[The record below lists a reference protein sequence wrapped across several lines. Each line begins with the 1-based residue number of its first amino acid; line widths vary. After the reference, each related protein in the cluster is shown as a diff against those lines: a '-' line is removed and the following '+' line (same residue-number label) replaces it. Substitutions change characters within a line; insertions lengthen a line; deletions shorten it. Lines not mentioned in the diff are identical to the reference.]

1 MSDSFDVHLA
11 LSNMSGA
18 IESVMGEYWSEI
30 EVPTKAML
38 ERRKGRLELLAS
50 MKASSQ
56 IDEEEF
62 QARLLDEAR
71 LLEAN
76 IHVLTVRG
84 KIVARRAATAAMKSF
99 EAAL

>member
-1 MSDSFDVHLA
+1 MSDSFDVQSA
-11 LSNMSGA
+11 LSSMSDA
-18 IESVMGEYWSEI
+18 IKSVMGAYWAEI
-30 EVPTKAML
+30 EEPTNAML
-38 ERRKGRLELLAS
+38 ERRKERLELLAS
-50 MKASSQ
+50 MKVSAQ

-84 KIVARRAATAAMKSF
+84 KVVARRAAVAAMKSF